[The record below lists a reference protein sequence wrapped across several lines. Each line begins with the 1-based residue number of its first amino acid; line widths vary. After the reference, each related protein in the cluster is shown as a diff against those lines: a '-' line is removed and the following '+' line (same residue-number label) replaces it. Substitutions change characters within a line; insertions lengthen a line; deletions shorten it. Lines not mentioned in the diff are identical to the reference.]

1 MGEAYSNCGLTK
13 LKRISLSLLV
23 ESITGSF
30 SKIQG
35 R

>member
-1 MGEAYSNCGLTK
+1 MGEAYSK
-13 LKRISLSLLV
+13 AESIPLSLLV

-35 R
+35 